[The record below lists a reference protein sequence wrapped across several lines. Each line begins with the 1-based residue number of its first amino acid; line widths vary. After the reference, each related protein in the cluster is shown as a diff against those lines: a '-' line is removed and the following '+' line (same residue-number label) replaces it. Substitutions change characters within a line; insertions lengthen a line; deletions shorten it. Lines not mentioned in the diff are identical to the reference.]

1 MILLNAEKISKGYSD
16 RQLLD
21 GCSLAVGQGDKI
33 GLIGVN
39 GTGKSTLLKVM
50 AGVDFP
56 DSGTVTRSGG
66 VRVAYLPQNPEFAP
80 ETTVLQQV
88 MTGVAIDKARAKE
101 AKVVQQ
107 ADEYQCKSILT
118 QLGLSD
124 YDQPIGQLSGGQKRR
139 VALACALAAESE
151 VLILD
156 EPTNH
161 IDSEMV
167 DWLES
172 YLKRYQ
178 GAILMVTHDRYFLER
193 VVNRIVELDRGKLYS
208 YPANYSQYLE
218 LKAQREEMA
227 LATERK
233 RQSLYRKELAW
244 IQRGARARSTKAQ
257 FRVDR
262 FEELKKPGYVPDQSK
277 LEVSALSSRLGKKI
291 VEIEKISKSFD
302 GKVLVKDFS
311 YNLLK
316 GDRVGIIGPNGYG
329 KTTLVR
335 MICGLL
341 EPDQGRI
348 VRGETVR
355 IGYFSQES
363 FAGEDFDPTVKAI
376 DYIRHI
382 SQEIQT
388 PEGTLTAA
396 QMMEKFLFPTDL
408 QYTEIGRLSG
418 GERRRLYLLRVL
430 MEAPNVLVLDE
441 PTNDLDIETLAVLE
455 DYLEQFPGVV
465 IAVSHDRYFLDK
477 LMNHVFVLAGNGEV
491 RHYTGGYADYRAD
504 VAEQQRLAAQQ
515 RLDSQPLPNSSPKKT
530 SGGRSHQEKLKFS
543 FKEQREYEEIDGVIA
558 GLEEKIAQTEALIAQ
573 NASDYAALQ
582 ELTAEKEEL
591 ETQLAAKMERWVY
604 LNDLAERIEAQGK

>member
-107 ADEYQCKSILT
+107 ADEYQCKSVLT

-396 QMMEKFLFPTDL
+396 QMMEKFLFPVDL

-455 DYLEQFPGVV
+455 DYLEKFPGVV

-504 VAEQQRLAAQQ
+504 VASERQRLAAQERQ
-515 RLDSQPLPNSSPKKT
+515 ETLPNSSLKKT

-591 ETQLAAKMERWVY
+591 EAQLTAKMERWVY

>member
-193 VVNRIVELDRGKLYS
+193 VVNRIVELDHGKLYS

-291 VEIEKISKSFD
+291 IEIEQISKSFD

-396 QMMEKFLFPTDL
+396 QMMEKFLFPADL

-441 PTNDLDIETLAVLE
+441 PTNDLDIETLSVLE

-504 VAEQQRLAAQQ
+504 VASERQRLAAQERQ
-515 RLDSQPLPNSSPKKT
+515 ETLPNSSLKKT

-558 GLEEKIAQTEALIAQ
+558 GLEEKIAQTESLIAQ

-591 ETQLAAKMERWVY
+591 EAQLTAKMERWVY

>member
-167 DWLES
+167 DWLEG
-172 YLKRYQ
+172 YLKRFQ

-291 VEIEKISKSFD
+291 IEIEQISKSFD

-311 YNLLK
+311 YNLLR

-396 QMMEKFLFPTDL
+396 QMMEKFLFPADL

-504 VAEQQRLAAQQ
+504 VASERQRLAAQERQ
-515 RLDSQPLPNSSPKKT
+515 ETLPNSSLKKT